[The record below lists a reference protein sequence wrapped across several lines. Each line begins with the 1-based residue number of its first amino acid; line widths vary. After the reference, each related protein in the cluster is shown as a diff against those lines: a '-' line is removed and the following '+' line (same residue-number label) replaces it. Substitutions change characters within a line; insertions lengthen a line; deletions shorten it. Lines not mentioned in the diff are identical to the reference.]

1 MACPWTGWLAWQQ
14 EQRIAMKPEIPDT
27 TDPRQ
32 LSKLIEVEAEAENA
46 WAPEEWTDVFLHQLQ
61 APLATDLI
69 GEDPDIVQH
78 LAASCKQHKQ
88 PLVTFG
94 DLIRGDK
101 PPLDLLFTLKG
112 FAKKLIGGSETG
124 IPREIATVL
133 YYVSIVLAFRIHK
146 KRISDLD
153 SKSLRE
159 GLEWSL
165 CQPWISSD
173 IRRILED
180 GLASL

>member
-1 MACPWTGWLAWQQ
+1 
-14 EQRIAMKPEIPDT
+14 
-27 TDPRQ
+27 
-32 LSKLIEVEAEAENA
+32 
-46 WAPEEWTDVFLHQLQ
+46 
-61 APLATDLI
+61 
-69 GEDPDIVQH
+69 
-78 LAASCKQHKQ
+78 
-88 PLVTFG
+88 VTFG